1 MLLKFCKLF
10 ALTAMA
16 VTAAVA
22 VFSYN
27 AISEIDL
34 SKIERRSHVI
44 YDVNGEVIAYT
55 LSDDTDSYR
64 FYTRI
69 SDVSPLYIEMLIAN
83 EDHRFYDHIGVDFS
97 ALLRALFK
105 NISSNRITSG
115 ASTIAMQVA
124 KITAGHERTYLN
136 KLKEVVQAVYL
147 TQKYGRDQILEWYMT
162 VAPFGS
168 NIEGVKAASLKWFG
182 HLPDKLT
189 PSEAAFLTALPR
201 APEHIRPDRN
211 HKATL
216 YYKNEVLRLS
226 YEKGVISRDVWQ
238 ASIQDDLPAKQFVI
252 PMNSLT
258 LGNYLF
264 PRIKD
269 REIYTYL
276 SSENQKLLQQI
287 AATFHE
293 DHNDGAVLSAVILDS
308 ATHRVTGILG
318 SSDLKTTQM
327 CLPFAQRSPGSTLK
341 PFAYALAFQERKL
354 HPNTLLHDNSKL
366 FDVWNP
372 ANYSGTFS
380 GKVTAAKA
388 LTSSLNLPAL
398 EVIGMVGP
406 QKFINTF
413 NSGRKRIFVKDN
425 AVDYSVILGSPT
437 ITLMDLA
444 NLYTMLNEDGVLNS
458 FALYRGEPR
467 EKPVAMLS
475 EDSARITYEIL
486 KTTHRPYNAIGFRE
500 VSYKT
505 GTSSKFTDALSVGSY
520 MNNTVAVAIRFP
532 DNKPGA
538 YRYAGYKDAAPI
550 LFNILA
556 NIRTSP
562 FSKKPLASDL
572 FTVKSPEALT
582 EAVAHEKTVDRHA
595 LRIIFPSNNDTVMPD
610 YNGRVFIKY
619 TGGEGKI
626 YLTAGE
632 RQYETD
638 YFEPEQEG
646 LYNVSLM
653 DENGRSDSISFRVV
667 FGSSMMPQ

>member
-83 EDHRFYDHIGVDFS
+83 EDRRFYDHIGVDFS

-258 LGNYLF
+258 L
-264 PRIKD
+264 
-269 REIYTYL
+269 E
-276 SSENQKLLQQI
+276 
-287 AATFHE
+287 
-293 DHNDGAVLSAVILDS
+293 
-308 ATHRVTGILG
+308 
-318 SSDLKTTQM
+318 
-327 CLPFAQRSPGSTLK
+327 
-341 PFAYALAFQERKL
+341 
-354 HPNTLLHDNSKL
+354 
-366 FDVWNP
+366 
-372 ANYSGTFS
+372 
-380 GKVTAAKA
+380 
-388 LTSSLNLPAL
+388 
-398 EVIGMVGP
+398 
-406 QKFINTF
+406 
-413 NSGRKRIFVKDN
+413 
-425 AVDYSVILGSPT
+425 
-437 ITLMDLA
+437 
-444 NLYTMLNEDGVLNS
+444 
-458 FALYRGEPR
+458 
-467 EKPVAMLS
+467 
-475 EDSARITYEIL
+475 
-486 KTTHRPYNAIGFRE
+486 
-500 VSYKT
+500 
-505 GTSSKFTDALSVGSY
+505 
-520 MNNTVAVAIRFP
+520 
-532 DNKPGA
+532 
-538 YRYAGYKDAAPI
+538 
-550 LFNILA
+550 
-556 NIRTSP
+556 
-562 FSKKPLASDL
+562 
-572 FTVKSPEALT
+572 
-582 EAVAHEKTVDRHA
+582 
-595 LRIIFPSNNDTVMPD
+595 IIFSR
-610 YNGRVFIKY
+610 G
-619 TGGEGKI
+619 
-626 YLTAGE
+626 
-632 RQYETD
+632 
-638 YFEPEQEG
+638 
-646 LYNVSLM
+646 
-653 DENGRSDSISFRVV
+653 
-667 FGSSMMPQ
+667 